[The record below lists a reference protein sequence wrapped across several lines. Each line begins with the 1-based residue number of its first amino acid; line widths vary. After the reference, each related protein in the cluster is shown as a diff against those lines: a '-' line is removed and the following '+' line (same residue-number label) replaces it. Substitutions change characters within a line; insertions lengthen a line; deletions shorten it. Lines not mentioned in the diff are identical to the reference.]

1 MHYEEGEKDAVSVG
15 GRGDASEPYASAR
28 TARRCTSKR
37 QWSQLGSGE
46 IRAYLGNPQSQK
58 VTFGNSCH

>member
-15 GRGDASEPYASAR
+15 GEGDASEPYASAR

-37 QWSQLGSGE
+37 QWSQLGRLGYIELSGVCC
-46 IRAYLGNPQSQK
+46 L
-58 VTFGNSCH
+58 